1 MNKLTK
7 IGASA
12 LAGSLV
18 AFSANAAEM
27 SVSGSASITFGDY
40 GGDTT
45 GNAWNMGDG
54 LTFSG
59 SGETDGG
66 LTMSVS
72 QVIDNGTLDDMSI
85 SISTDA
91 MGTITFH
98 GKDGSSAL
106 GAVDDVMPT
115 AYEEPWFGVTSPSK
129 VDGKAGADM
138 FQYTSP
144 SIGGATVTAT
154 YNQADSAAAAG
165 TMVNSQ
171 TAFAMAMTP
180 EMLDGLTIGYATQE
194 DDSTGATTTTVDDTT
209 MYATYV
215 YGSITV
221 GLQESEGDSNTDASD
236 IESLGMAIS
245 YAVSDDISIS
255 YGEHTVEW
263 PNDSTKNDQESS
275 AISASY
281 TSGGMTVAASAGT
294 VNNLNGSTATA
305 NDLDTY
311 EISMSFAF

>member
-1 MNKLTK
+1 MNKYAK

-18 AFSANAAEM
+18 AFSANAGEM
-27 SVSGSASITFGDY
+27 SVSGSAAITFFDY
-40 GGDTT
+40 GGATSN
-45 GNAWNMGDG
+45 NAWTMGDG
-54 LTFSG
+54 ITISG

-66 LTMSVS
+66 LAVSLS
-72 QVIDNGTLDDMSI
+72 QVFDDGTLDDMSV

-91 MGTITFH
+91 MGTITLH

-106 GAVDDVMPT
+106 GAVDDKMPT
-115 AYEEPWFGVTSPSK
+115 AYEEPWFGVTSPTL
-129 VDGKAGADM
+129 VNGAKGNNM
-138 FQYTSP
+138 LEYKSP
-144 SIGGATVTAT
+144 TVGGATFTAT
-154 YNQADSAAAAG
+154 YNQADS
-165 TMVNSQ
+165 TLIESQ
-171 TAFAMAMTP
+171 TAYGVVFSP
-180 EMLDGLTIGYATQE
+180 EALDGLTIGYATQE

-236 IESLGMAIS
+236 IESLGMAVS